1 MIPKEKIEEVKERS
15 SIVGVISEYMPLTK
29 RGINHVGL
37 CPFHSEKTPSFTV
50 NEAKKI
56 FYCFGCNTTGNA
68 ITFVMKKEGLPFPE
82 ALRLIA
88 RKYGIPVPEERS
100 AAADSREPLYQALKL
115 AVEYFSGELKAPE
128 GRPGKEYL
136 VKRGFDGEIA
146 SRFHIGYAPESWDGL
161 VLFLRKRGV
170 AMEAAEKAGLV
181 VRRKDSPGYYDRFRG
196 RLIFPITDSKGRVTG
211 FGGRAL
217 DDSAL
222 PKYLNSPESP
232 VFRKGETL
240 YGFYQARQS
249 ISRENS
255 AIVVEGYFDLLAL
268 HKYGFTNSV
277 ATMGTALTPEQ
288 IRTIKGYT
296 SSVYALFDSDQAG
309 KNAAIRSLGLF
320 LDEEVTC
327 RAILLSEG
335 KDPDEFL
342 ASLGPEAMRE
352 AIARAQP
359 LMEFFLK
366 ELKLKFDLL
375 TPEGKRR
382 YLDGAMPYLSRVRN
396 IAEKGHYAGVAASVL
411 GLPPEVIFS
420 ELKMPVGQR
429 RAAKERPSRAREAGA
444 NLAEFTILKVI
455 LKFPAL
461 LDEKVEEAIEAF
473 KDPDLKR
480 IGLVAAGFLKE
491 GKTLDAGAL
500 IEALGD
506 ERLSGVA
513 AGILFKEDDGFVE
526 APERMLEDSLKRV
539 LNKGKLK
546 ESTREMF
553 SPERIQMLEDMGI
566 PDVASDIKKRTAKTS
581 SEK

>member
-15 SIVGVISEYMPLTK
+15 SIVQVVSEYIPLTK
-29 RGINHVGL
+29 RGVNHVGL

-68 ITFVMKKEGLPFPE
+68 ITFVMKKEGLAFPE
-82 ALRLIA
+82 AVRLLA
-88 RKYGIPVPEERS
+88 RKCGVSLPEDKS
-100 AAADSREPLYQALKL
+100 TAQDSREPLYQALKL
-115 AVEYFSGELKAPE
+115 AVEYFSREIKSPE

-161 VLFLRKRGV
+161 ALFLRKRGV

-196 RLIFPITDSKGRVTG
+196 RLIFPITDSRGRVTG

-249 ISRENS
+249 ISKENS
-255 AIVVEGYFDLLAL
+255 VIVVEGYFDLLAL
-268 HKYGFTNSV
+268 HRYGFTNSV
-277 ATMGTALTPEQ
+277 ATMGTALTSEQ
-288 IRTIKGYT
+288 IRAIKGYT

-309 KNAAIRSLGLF
+309 KNAAIRSLALF
-320 LDEEVTC
+320 LDSDVTC
-327 RAILLSEG
+327 RAVLLSEG

-342 ASLGPEAMRE
+342 ASSGPEAMRV
-352 AIARAQP
+352 AIAKAPP

-366 ELKLKFDLL
+366 ELKFKHDLAA
-375 TPEGKRR
+375 PEGKRG
-382 YLDGAMPYLSRVRN
+382 YLDGAMPYLSKVKN
-396 IAEKGHYAGVAASVL
+396 IAEKGHYAAVAATVV
-411 GLPPEVIFS
+411 GLPPEAVFS
-420 ELKMPVGQR
+420 ELKIPVGDIKEAR
-429 RAAKERPSRAREAGA
+429 RPAPGARHLGAGR
-444 NLAEFTILKVI
+444 AEFTILKVV

-473 KDPDLKR
+473 KDQDLKR
-480 IGLVAAGFLKE
+480 IGIAAARLLKG

-500 IEALGD
+500 IEGLGD

-513 AGILFKEDDGFVE
+513 AGILFKEDDGFIE

-539 LNKGKLK
+539 LNKGRLK
-546 ESTREMF
+546 ESTREM
-553 SPERIQMLEDMGI
+553 IQRLEEMGI
-566 PDVASDIKKRTAKTS
+566 SDIASDIKKRIAKTS
-581 SEK
+581 SEN

>member
-82 ALRLIA
+82 ALRSIA

-115 AVEYFSGELKAPE
+115 AVEYFSREIKAPE

-161 VLFLRKRGV
+161 ALFLRKRGV

-181 VRRKDSPGYYDRFRG
+181 IRKKDSSGYYDRFRG
-196 RLIFPITDSKGRVTG
+196 RLIFPITDSRGRVTG

-232 VFRKGETL
+232 VFKKGETL

-268 HKYGFTNSV
+268 HRYGFTNSV

-288 IRTIKGYT
+288 IRTIKGHT

-342 ASLGPEAMRE
+342 ASLGPGAMRE

-366 ELKLKFDLL
+366 ELKLKFDLT

-382 YLDGAMPYLSRVRN
+382 YLDGAMQYLSKVRN
-396 IAEKGHYAGVAASVL
+396 VAEKGHYAGVAASAL
-411 GLPPEVIFS
+411 GLPPEVVFS
-420 ELKMPVGQR
+420 ELKMPVGER
-429 RAAKERPSRAREAGA
+429 RAGAGERPSRAREAGA

-480 IGLVAAGFLKE
+480 IGVAAAGTLKG
-491 GKTLDAGAL
+491 GKALDAGAL
-500 IEALGD
+500 IEGLGD

-513 AGILFKEDDGFVE
+513 AGIIFKEDDGFIE

-546 ESTREMF
+546 ESTREM
-553 SPERIQMLEDMGI
+553 IQMLEDMGI
-566 PDVASDIKKRTAKTS
+566 SDVASDIKKRTAKTS